1 MIHNQNIKEMKKQKE
16 SKVDHVRMLFG
27 KRMKEVRLSKP
38 WYLKQLSD
46 VCGIA
51 ETELSKIE
59 LGKKCVTNVTEAIII
74 IALGMKHEDFFATEA
89 FRNLAEAFKELA

>member
-16 SKVDHVRMLFG
+16 SKVDRVRMLFG
-27 KRMKEVRLSKP
+27 KRMKELRTSKP

-46 VCGIA
+46 ACGIA

-59 LGKKCVTNVTEAIII
+59 LGKKSVTNVTEAIII
-74 IALGMKHEDFFATEA
+74 IALGMTHEEFFATEG
-89 FRNLAEAFKELA
+89 FRNLAETFKGLS